1 MNSQRWL
8 EWFRLI
14 SLEIN
19 EISTVTWG
27 NINFTGSNI
36 TDIVSRQHN
45 NLQLIQGGTSGQ
57 YYHLTAAQHAALSAG
72 PHNSLSGLQG
82 GTATE
87 YYHLT
92 NSQHSE
98 VTTFFGSTDITA
110 AEAETLT
117 DGSDADSLHTHD
129 GKMDTWVSAP
139 ATASSTG
146 TAGQMAY
153 DSSYLYI
160 CTATDTWRRVAHSTW
175 T

>member
-1 MNSQRWL
+1 MATPPPIQDPMNSQRWL

-14 SLEIN
+14 SIEIN
-19 EISTVTWG
+19 EISVVTWG

-45 NLQLIQGGTSGQ
+45 NLQLMQGGTSGE
-57 YYHLTAAQHAALSAG
+57 YYHLTAAQHAALTAG

-92 NSQHSE
+92 QTEYNNKL
-98 VTTFFGSTDITA
+98 V
-110 AEAETLT
+110 
-117 DGSDADSLHTHD
+117 
-129 GKMDTWVSAP
+129 WVSAP
-139 ATASSTG
+139 ASAASTG
-146 TAGQMAY
+146 TAGQIAY

-160 CTATDTWRRVAHSTW
+160 CTATDTWKRVAIATW
-175 T
+175 